1 MNYIYNY
8 NTGAGGTAN
17 PGNVKVKNVVLGF
30 YKETGKVV
38 AEFDIRGLDWNT
50 GDSNYVEA
58 KIVHSSAVKKT
69 VVVPVQDAWTHQVI
83 EWEAGANSEDGTS
96 FNLADLGATDI
107 VLRIEDENNS
117 TTDTTQSVD
126 IDLDPIERFLTLT
139 NPPSFGDDSTPNV
152 VFSLGNLQS
161 EQKLSPVVTNIT
173 AGTSA
178 STVTITIESG
188 GSHSLGS
195 DVINLNG
202 IKFSESSLTM
212 NSADAGKAYFSKIT
226 AYQLTL
232 PTFAEGENSWSLNL
246 NCTAI

>member
-1 MNYIYNY
+1 MNYTYNY
-8 NTGAGGTAN
+8 NTGAGGTSN
-17 PGNVKVKNVVLGF
+17 PGNVKVKNVAIGF
-30 YKETGKVV
+30 YKETGKVIV
-38 AEFDIRGLDWNT
+38 DFDVRGKDWNS

-96 FNLADLGATDI
+96 FNLADLGATSI

-117 TTDTTQSVD
+117 TTDITQSIN
-126 IDLDPIERFLTLT
+126 IDLDPIENYLTLI
-139 NPPSFGDDSTPNV
+139 NPPSFGDDSTPDV
-152 VFSLGNLQS
+152 IFSLKGFPS
-161 EQKLSPVVTNIT
+161 EQKLSPVVTNVT
-173 AGTSA
+173 ASTSA
-178 STVTITIESG
+178 STVTITTEVG
-188 GSHSLGS
+188 GSHSMASG
-195 DVINLNG
+195 VINLNNV
-202 IKFSESSLTM
+202 KFSESSLTM

-226 AYQLTL
+226 TYQLTL